1 MGLIFFPSNFQT
13 KFLQIPL
20 LLKTDCRVFFNSRI
34 FAYLY
39 IKILELIF
47 SNRLNR
53 SYKDEPRPEY
63 APKKNSVNK
72 PRAASPPTVA
82 TIQRGIL
89 PISLILII
97 VIKK

>member
-1 MGLIFFPSNFQT
+1 MHSS
-13 KFLQIPL
+13 K
-20 LLKTDCRVFFNSRI
+20 
-34 FAYLY
+34 
-39 IKILELIF
+39 KILEFLFDKLFRNSRTFI
-47 SNRLNR
+47 SNWLKK

-82 TIQRGIL
+82 TIQRGTL

-97 VIKK
+97 VIKNKVLSRTNGLTKYSN

>member
-1 MGLIFFPSNFQT
+1 MRKFNIWNNKKIPELLYSKSSGNFFSKRLT
-13 KFLQIPL
+13 K
-20 LLKTDCRVFFNSRI
+20 
-34 FAYLY
+34 
-39 IKILELIF
+39 
-47 SNRLNR
+47 

>member
-1 MGLIFFPSNFQT
+1 MEVNIEKLVYNFSKKTNPKIHCFRNNESWDWSFLNWPS
-13 KFLQIPL
+13 K
-20 LLKTDCRVFFNSRI
+20 
-34 FAYLY
+34 
-39 IKILELIF
+39 
-47 SNRLNR
+47 

-82 TIQRGIL
+82 TIQRGTL

>member
-1 MGLIFFPSNFQT
+1 MLF
-13 KFLQIPL
+13 
-20 LLKTDCRVFFNSRI
+20 KT
-34 FAYLY
+34 
-39 IKILELIF
+39 
-47 SNRLNR
+47 

-63 APKKNSVNK
+63 EPKKKSVNK

-82 TIQRGIL
+82 TIQRGTL

>member
-1 MGLIFFPSNFQT
+1 MELIFFANW
-13 KFLQIPL
+13 
-20 LLKTDCRVFFNSRI
+20 
-34 FAYLY
+34 
-39 IKILELIF
+39 
-47 SNRLNR
+47 LNK

-82 TIQRGIL
+82 TIQRGTL

>member
-1 MGLIFFPSNFQT
+1 ME
-13 KFLQIPL
+13 
-20 LLKTDCRVFFNSRI
+20 LKI
-34 FAYLY
+34 
-39 IKILELIF
+39 
-47 SNRLNR
+47 SNRLNK

-82 TIQRGIL
+82 TIQRGTL

-97 VIKK
+97 VI

>member
-1 MGLIFFPSNFQT
+1 MANT
-13 KFLQIPL
+13 
-20 LLKTDCRVFFNSRI
+20 
-34 FAYLY
+34 
-39 IKILELIF
+39 
-47 SNRLNR
+47 

-82 TIQRGIL
+82 TIQRGTL

-97 VIKK
+97 VIKNKGLSRTNGLTKYSNWRNSLRKEQLKQRLEVDPSKVKYGLILLVVY

>member
-1 MGLIFFPSNFQT
+1 M
-13 KFLQIPL
+13 
-20 LLKTDCRVFFNSRI
+20 
-34 FAYLY
+34 
-39 IKILELIF
+39 IF
-47 SNRLNR
+47 SNGANK

-97 VIKK
+97 DSYKKIRFVIITNGQKRHSN